1 MKCYDYHNIAE
12 INRTQCKNMANQL
25 YGKSIERKK
34 DRHSVVSS
42 LAEFFTTL
50 DTHLMSKY
58 STIWRNLPICCKVF
72 LANLKFVFTMI
83 LLNLLKRIALKKK
96 DFVHLHNNAQQQIR
110 SYKIEFVHHTVP
122 YNMNKKSL
130 YEHMVYQ
137 N

>member
-1 MKCYDYHNIAE
+1 M
-12 INRTQCKNMANQL
+12 
-25 YGKSIERKK
+25 
-34 DRHSVVSS
+34 V
-42 LAEFFTTL
+42 EF
-50 DTHLMSKY
+50 
-58 STIWRNLPICCKVF
+58 F

-83 LLNLLKRIALKKK
+83 LLILFEKNCFETK
-96 DFVHLHNNAQQQIR
+96 DFVVHLHNNAQQQIQ